1 MDLLLSS
8 LYELGSSL
16 KYDGRKGRPALIV
29 AESCSPVAP
38 TRPSAGRLL
47 PRYVMSLRDKGD

>member
-1 MDLLLSS
+1 MDMLLSG

-16 KYDGRKGRPALIV
+16 KYDGRKDRPALIV
-29 AESCSPVAP
+29 AASCSPAVS

-47 PRYVMSLRDKGD
+47 PGYALSLRNKGD